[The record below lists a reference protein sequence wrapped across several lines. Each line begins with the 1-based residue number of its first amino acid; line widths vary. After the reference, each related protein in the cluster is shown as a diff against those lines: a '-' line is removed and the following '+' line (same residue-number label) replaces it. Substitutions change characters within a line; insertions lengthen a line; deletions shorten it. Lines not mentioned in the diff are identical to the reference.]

1 MTRDDL
7 VSAVET
13 ASGATITA
21 MTGAHD
27 GIVITLSDNRTIK
40 AERRRVKAA
49 KTADE
54 LRAYVEGLI

>member
-27 GIVITLSDNRTIK
+27 GIAITLSDNRSIK
-40 AERRRVKAA
+40 VERKRVKAA

-54 LRAYVEGLI
+54 LRAYVEGLL